1 MAVSVYD
8 DSGNL
13 FSVGEGL
20 SHNLIVQPLVTERK
34 DILSFP
40 FGDAEMTHIAFSGIY
55 IIYGDMVMKDQRTL
69 HFEMVD
75 EHEMVE
81 LHFTLSGEGR
91 MKNNESGNHF
101 VFKTNEFNMHYVPQF
116 SGSLN
121 YNNKDHYRFLEIHFT
136 RSFFLELA
144 QDSSASLMQFAAAV
158 SGDVKEIHKEN
169 LQITFEMHQCIR
181 DIMNCKFTGGLKLL
195 YLQSKCIELL
205 AMQGQAYEDLA
216 NRKSIAL
223 VCKSPYDLERLHFAK
238 DYLLQNAVQ
247 PPSLSE
253 LAKVAGVNEF
263 KLKSGFKEVFDNTV
277 FGYLNDYKLQQ
288 ARELLLMGNSI
299 KSVADDMGYS
309 SVQHFSTAF
318 RKKYNVPP
326 GRLKK

>member
-8 DSGNL
+8 NSGNHYL
-13 FSVGEGL
+13 VGEGL
-20 SHNLIVQPLVTERK
+20 SHNLIVQPIVTERK
-34 DILSFP
+34 DTLSFP

-69 HFEMVD
+69 YFDMVD

-81 LHFTLSGEGR
+81 LHFTLSGEGT
-91 MKNNESGNHF
+91 MKNNVSGNQF
-101 VFKTNEFNMHYVPQF
+101 VFKTNEFNMHFVPHF

-121 YNNKDHYRFLEIHFT
+121 YNHQDRYKFLEIHFT
-136 RSFFLELA
+136 RNFFLELA
-144 QDSSASLMQFAAAV
+144 RDSNTSLIQFAESI
-158 SGDVKEIHKEN
+158 SGNVKEIHREN
-169 LQITFEMHQCIR
+169 LQISFEMHQCIR

-216 NRKSIAL
+216 NRKSIAQ
-223 VCKSPYDLERLHFAK
+223 VCKSAYDLERIHFAK
-238 DYLLQNAVQ
+238 EYLLKNAIT

-288 ARELLLMGNSI
+288 AKELLLMGNSI

-326 GRLKK
+326 GKLKK